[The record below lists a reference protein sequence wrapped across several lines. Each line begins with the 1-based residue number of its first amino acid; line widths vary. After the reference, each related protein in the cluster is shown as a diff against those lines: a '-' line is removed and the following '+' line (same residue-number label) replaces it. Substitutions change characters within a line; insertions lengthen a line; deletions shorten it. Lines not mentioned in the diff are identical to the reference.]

1 MISVPHEDL
10 SYAFE
15 INDINQH
22 LFTWSPMSFGNLVQK
37 SGFQIS
43 NVTIQKI
50 IQPPFA
56 NVIYAT
62 FGLIGYKIL
71 GKAYRNIRKM
81 LIPLKIL

>member
-50 IQPPFA
+50 YSPFCKFHLYHIWT
-56 NVIYAT
+56 NWI
-62 FGLIGYKIL
+62 
-71 GKAYRNIRKM
+71 
-81 LIPLKIL
+81 